1 MSQDHPPHLGPMQ
14 LLAGYAQGIFPMARA
29 ADDPRLYWFNPPFR
43 GILPVGGV
51 HMSRSLRRSLARGGW
66 TADASPDFDRI
77 VRHCADRPETWIN
90 APLLQLYHR
99 LHDSGHA
106 QALAVYQ
113 DGALA
118 GGIFGVTLGGA
129 FFGESMFSTR
139 TDGSKMA
146 LVWLSDHLSRCGF
159 TLFDTQYLT
168 PHLASMGGVEITR
181 EDYRARLAHA
191 LRQPADYHAL
201 PLRSA
206 AELAARGGYSA
217 ASAPSSSSTG
227 VVSPSGPMPS
237 PPSGSAVSGS

>member
-90 APLLQLYHR
+90 APLLQLYQR

-146 LVWLSDHLSRCGF
+146 LVWLSDHLARCGF

-217 ASAPSSSSTG
+217 ASAPSSTG
-227 VVSPSGPMPS
+227 AVSPSGPMPS

>member
-66 TADASPDFDRI
+66 TADAHPDFDRI

-90 APLLQLYHR
+90 APLLQLYRR

-201 PLRSA
+201 PLRNA

-217 ASAPSSSSTG
+217 ASASSSSSTG
-227 VVSPSGPMPS
+227 AVSPSGPMPS